1 MSCGDRKAYAEGDIR
16 SPQTPG
22 GQDRKPQREQTPQQ
36 RVKRKQRHLRNKSR
50 NNRDALRRYHT
61 KYKRKRKMKQRREK
75 YQENP
80 ERYERKAPR
89 KYERPDKTA
98 VAQRFGRVIEGGS
111 RPVMVWDDED
121 FEGDPWALALS
132 VGGNVLSN
140 KDFRAGYTVDGVLVA
155 ALFDSSDRDGYEFD
169 IVVHPDWQRKRLGSE
184 LMDAALDI
192 YEQNSEAYGEDYTL
206 NMDVI
211 SPVAQR
217 MLADRGLV
225 EVGREGGHVL
235 MTRLS
240 HQRLKTAVAQ
250 RYAARPIPV
259 DKAQLRKVAQGLV
272 DAMVAEAR
280 KTGTGS
286 SAAWEFRG
294 LGSYNSR
301 NGVTAQ
307 GPSVLIENPLV
318 YGSGFVGKP
327 LTIPVWGVTAKDTGT
342 RSRVPSASYA
352 IWDGRNQWIEVRF
365 NARLSGAKLEDSKTV
380 GDVYSVLLHE
390 VTHATEMVI
399 DRALAERE
407 ANPDRPAHN
416 SHRPDYYDI
425 PVEVRAFMQQ
435 VADEVET
442 AVRSGVPFR
451 QALKESRS
459 WQRVSPR
466 MNQKNLKKIMKGV
479 YTHIE
484 EQGLPVRTASRLW
497 YHGSPKRF
505 EGFKTYEGHTF
516 GKGPSEVPLFFSPSK
531 SFAKMY
537 AMGPEGTIY
546 AARLKWR
553 KVFDSGDLYRDSRY
567 WPPEYGDLTP
577 EGKALYDDIVDG
589 KVFSGVDEDDLLDGY
604 PSLWAQILRMDYD
617 IIEDASFKRWLKKNG
632 YDAAYVTGDGEQNVF
647 VFSPNQVEI
656 VEVEGRGAKRA
667 GDVMLYDQHNPAN
680 NEIKQPGPDVN
691 YRAEGP
697 TTYSTEPDEKKGIV
711 PGGRMPNRQM
721 DDAPPA
727 SSRVIPDSM
736 KETLQQNYMKAAAA
750 TVPQILS
757 NCGPEVTGRSS
768 DVKYRRKRLSP
779 SGMSTWTAQS
789 VTDPSKSYT
798 VRVKPIRKN
807 KRLKVVAKMPVKASC
822 TCPFWRWQGPEHWA
836 KTNDYLYGKPRGTA
850 SVPVI
855 RDPKS
860 KHWACKHVISVLQ
873 LVKNY
878 RYASDEG
885 SQWSYDGP
893 IEALPDSGRVAAR
906 HLMLTAGI
914 PLHHFLSTGDP
925 EER

>member
-1 MSCGDRKAYAEGDIR
+1 MSSGDRKAYAEGDIR
-16 SPQTPG
+16 SPQIPG
-22 GQDRKPQREQTPQQ
+22 GQGRRNQREQTPQEKM
-36 RVKRKQRHLRNKSR
+36 KRKRDHERNKAR
-50 NNRDALRRYHT
+50 DNRDALRRYHT
-61 KYKRKRKMKQRREK
+61 EYKRNRKMKQRKEK
-75 YQENP
+75 YRENP

-89 KYERPDKTA
+89 EYERPDKTA

-121 FEGDPWALALS
+121 FEGDPWALARS
-132 VGGNVLSN
+132 VGVNVLSN

-184 LMDAALDI
+184 LMGAALDL
-192 YEQNSEAYGEDYTL
+192 YEQNSEAYGEDYAL

-259 DKAQLRKVAQGLV
+259 DKAQIRKVAQGLV

-280 KTGTGS
+280 KTGNGS
-286 SAAWEFRG
+286 GWDYRPLHA
-294 LGSYNSR
+294 YNSR
-301 NGVTAQ
+301 NGVTTQ

-327 LTIPVWGVTAKDTGT
+327 LTIPVWGVTAKLRKRDPRRIHVDT
-342 RSRVPSASYA
+342 RRRRVPSASYA
-352 IWDGRNQWIEVRF
+352 IWDERNQWIEVRF
-365 NARLSGAKLEDSKTV
+365 NARLSGAGLEDSKTV
-380 GDVYSVLLHE
+380 DDVYSVLLHE

-399 DRALAERE
+399 DRVLAERE
-407 ANPDRPAHN
+407 ANPDRPTHN

-466 MNQKNLKKIMKGV
+466 MNQKNQKKIMKGV
-479 YTHIE
+479 YTYIE
-484 EQGLPVRTASRLW
+484 EQGLPVRTASR
-497 YHGSPKRF
+497 RIR
-505 EGFKTYEGHTF
+505 
-516 GKGPSEVPLFFSPSK
+516 K
-531 SFAKMY
+531 SFVLNRIYDHIHDREGIEEGSAHVISEWGSHEWLVSYLTY
-537 AMGPEGTIY
+537 AGDV
-546 AARLKWR
+546 R
-553 KVFDSGDLYRDSRY
+553 KVLVGGYN
-567 WPPEYGDLTP
+567 T
-577 EGKALYDDIVDG
+577 DDG
-589 KVFSGVDEDDLLDGY
+589 VFLSVR
-604 PSLWAQILRMDYD
+604 PFRLR
-617 IIEDASFKRWLKKNG
+617 S
-632 YDAAYVTGDGEQNVF
+632 
-647 VFSPNQVEI
+647 
-656 VEVEGRGAKRA
+656 A

-680 NEIKQPGPDVN
+680 NEIKQPGSDVN

-697 TTYSTEPDEKKGIV
+697 TTYSMEPDEKKGIV

-736 KETLQQNYMKAAAA
+736 KETLQQEYMKSAAA

-757 NCGPEVTGRSS
+757 NCGPKVTGRSE

-789 VTDPSKSYT
+789 VTDPGKQYT
-798 VRVKPIRKN
+798 IKIKPVRKD
-807 KRLKVVAKMPVKASC
+807 KRFKIVSKMPVKVTCS
-822 TCPFWRWQGPEHWA
+822 CPFWRWQGPEHWA
-836 KTNDYLYGKPRGTA
+836 KSNDYLYGKPRGTA

-878 RYASDEG
+878 RLASEG
-885 SQWSYDGP
+885 GSEWSYDGP
-893 IEALPDSGRVAAR
+893 IEALPDEGRVAAR
-906 HLMLTAGI
+906 YVMLTEGI
-914 PLHHFLSTGDP
+914 SLHRFLSTDDP